1 MNGIQGQSP
10 SRSEAFVGSVYRIPG
25 RPLTI
30 SGRSWGGLLQ
40 MTFIVAG
47 ASVSLSQVEFAV

>member
-1 MNGIQGQSP
+1 MNGVRDQSP
-10 SRSEAFVGSVYRIPG
+10 SRSEAFVGSVYRILG
-25 RPLTI
+25 RSLTV
-30 SGRSWGGLLQ
+30 SGRSWGGLGQ